1 MNNFPKGQK
10 PIGKSYC
17 PNYSQAKLIMKLTIG
32 LTFMFS
38 LSVSAKS
45 IAQKINISLRNV
57 SLKEVFTNI
66 ERQTNYKFLYE
77 EHLIDNIAPLSV
89 DFKDSDVEVVLN
101 KLLHNHQLNYRII
114 AETIAIQQATKR
126 TSSLHILQKNV
137 NGTVK
142 DQNGDPLPG
151 VSVRVQGTSSGT
163 VTNENGFYTLSA
175 DNSATLEFSYM
186 GYVSQS
192 VPIDGKTT
200 IDIVMNTDNQ
210 SLSEVVVTALGI
222 SREKKALAYSV
233 AEVGGDQFTQAREVN
248 VANALVG
255 KVAGVDVTGMATGP
269 GGSSRVVIRGN
280 GSLSGNNQPLYVIN
294 GMPMDNSIPGGG
306 TNSSGMGWN
315 VDRGDGIAGIN
326 PDDIESISVLKG
338 GPASAL
344 YGSRAANGVILITTK
359 KGVARKG
366 IGVEFNSTSTF
377 ERPSMYP
384 EWQYIYGQGLDGVKP
399 TTQEQAIATG
409 RFSYGARMDGEPY
422 IQFDGQYRPYSPVN
436 DNPARFYETG
446 QTYINSLAL
455 NGGSEDLNYRLS
467 VSNTDANAIVPNSTY
482 ERLTTNLAV
491 NAKVGKRLHIEA
503 VSQYN
508 FDKGTNRPKVG
519 YADNNTAWGVYM
531 LANTVDINSL
541 APGYDENGNE
551 VRWNPVVEA
560 PNPWF
565 IVNRFSNYD
574 KKDRFILQGN
584 VQYDILDNLNIRA
597 SASRDF
603 YQSYN
608 EAVQPT
614 GNAFRPLGT
623 FQSTRATS
631 SETNGMLTLNYN
643 TSFGED
649 FSLTA
654 MAGGNIQ
661 RSEYDQ
667 TAIDGSEFTVPHFYS
682 YTNLNILTTTP
693 LYQKTGINSV
703 FASADI
709 GFKSYA
715 YLTMTGRQDWFS
727 TLSPQNNSIF
737 YPSVGA
743 TFVASDAFKLP
754 EVFNLLKFR
763 GSWAQVGGAT
773 PNAYI
778 LNETYSM
785 IQGGHNG
792 RPVQGLTADLVTN
805 PNLRPLTSTT
815 YEFGVDAQ
823 FLDNRLGIDLTL
835 YNRKTTDDIV
845 ESNIS
850 GASGYNRALLNVGQ
864 LSNKGI
870 ELLLNGTPIRKEN
883 FKWDVSYNMA
893 YNQSEIV
900 QLAEGLNA
908 ITVGEGVGGGS
919 IQNVV
924 GRPYGTLWG
933 YRKLTDDN
941 GQTVFNSASGYA
953 VRGPL
958 EEIGQGVPPLI
969 MGLNNTFNY
978 KNFSLNVL
986 IDGKFGGMIYS
997 NLFQYAYRFGLP
1009 EETLPGRETGL
1020 TVTGVNESGEP
1031 FSKTW
1036 NPEEIDTYYDNDKFY
1051 TSIFMFD
1058 NDFVKLRQLIFS
1070 YNLPTEKI
1078 RFLKNLQ
1085 GASISLVGRNLFI
1098 LYKDKRNKYFDPES
1112 SYSNSNAQ
1120 GLEAF
1125 GVPRT
1130 RSLGL
1135 NLIVKF

>member
-17 PNYSQAKLIMKLTIG
+17 LNYSQAKLIMKLTIA

-38 LSVSAKS
+38 LTVSARS
-45 IAQKINISLRNV
+45 IAQKINISLKNV
-57 SLKEVFTNI
+57 SLKEVFTSI

-77 EHLIDNIAPLSV
+77 EHLIDNIPPLSV
-89 DFKDSDVEVVLN
+89 DFQDSDVELVLN
-101 KLLHNHQLNYRII
+101 KVLHNHRLNYRII
-114 AETIAIQQATKR
+114 AETIAIQQVKGQSV
-126 TSSLHILQKNV
+126 SSGLQKAI

-151 VSVRVQGTSSGT
+151 VSVRVKGTTSGT
-163 VTNENGFYTLSA
+163 VTNENGLYTINA
-175 DNSATLEFSYM
+175 DQAATLEFSYM

-192 VPIDGKTT
+192 VAVEGKTA
-200 IDIVMNTDNQ
+200 IDVVMDTDNQ

-222 SREKKALAYSV
+222 SRQKKALAYSV

-255 KVAGVDVTGMATGP
+255 KVAGVDVAGMATGP
-269 GGSSRVVIRGN
+269 GGSSRVIIRGN

-422 IQFDGQYRPYSPVN
+422 IQFDGQYRPYSPVK

-455 NGGSEDLNYRLS
+455 NGGSEELNYRLS
-467 VSNTDANAIVPNSTY
+467 ISNTDAKAIVPNSTY
-482 ERLTTNLAV
+482 DRLTTNLAV

-541 APGYDENGNE
+541 APGYDENGDE

-574 KKDRFILQGN
+574 KRDRFILQGS

-623 FQSTRATS
+623 FQSMRATS
-631 SETNGMLTLNYN
+631 AETNGMLTLNYD
-643 TSFGED
+643 TSIGED

-661 RSEYDQ
+661 RNEYDQ

-743 TFVASDAFKLP
+743 TFVASDAFQLP
-754 EVFNLLKFR
+754 ELFNLLKFR

-785 IQGGHNG
+785 VQGGHNG
-792 RPVQGLTADLVTN
+792 RPVQELTSDLVTN
-805 PNLRPLTSTT
+805 PGLRPLTSTT

-823 FLDNRLGIDLTL
+823 FLDNRLGVDVTL

-850 GASGYNRALLNVGQ
+850 QASGYNRALLNVGQ

-870 ELLLNGTPIRKEN
+870 ELLLNGTPIRNDN
-883 FKWDVSYNMA
+883 FKWDISYNLA
-893 YNQSEIV
+893 YNQSEII

-933 YRKLTDDN
+933 YRKLTDGN

-953 VRGPL
+953 ERGPL

-986 IDGKFGGMIYS
+986 IDGKFGSMIYS

-1020 TVTGVNESGEP
+1020 TVNGVDQNGQA

-1051 TSIFMFD
+1051 TSMFMFD
-1058 NDFVKLRQLIFS
+1058 NDFIKLRQLILS
-1070 YNLPTEKI
+1070 YNLPTDKI
-1078 RFLKNLQ
+1078 HWLNKLQ